1 MTINRKTIESLKIH
15 IKDPEDHIQNPLSW
29 ISDPVHRNAFYD
41 CIHPAVLEEIGNEKF
56 ISHDELLEL
65 FDLSYMQFSQPLD
78 HEYRLN
84 IGWADGGGIPLIE
97 GLTVETENSKKMIP
111 FLVAWALGQYPFV
124 IDGESR
130 YDSVKKRQDLLLS
143 NYVVEN
149 FISLA
154 DILANEAQANGIESF
169 TAGSYKALDMMGL
182 EWQGE

>member
-1 MTINRKTIESLKIH
+1 MTIDEKNIERLKIQV
-15 IKDPEDHIQNPLSW
+15 KDPEDHIQNPLSW
-29 ISDPVHRNAFYD
+29 ISDPESRYMLLN
-41 CIHPAVLEEIGNEKF
+41 CIHHAVLEEIRNEKF
-56 ISHDELLEL
+56 ISNDQLLQL
-65 FDLSYMQFSQPLD
+65 FDLSYPQLSQPLD

-84 IGWADGGGIPLIE
+84 IGWANGGGIPLIE

-149 FISLA
+149 FVSLA
-154 DILANEAQANGIESF
+154 DIIANDAQADGIESF
-169 TAGSYKALDMMGL
+169 TAGSYKSLDMMGL